1 MMELTIDGQVY
12 QFNFGMGFL
21 REANKTVSM
30 PVEGMNGMKKD
41 VGARYL
47 IAQVL
52 DGEVDSLVDLLDI
65 ANKGQNPR
73 VTKALLDSYIDD
85 PETNI
90 DELFEKTKDFLSKAN
105 ATRKM
110 MAKMQE
116 AIDEM
121 KMQG

>member
-1 MMELTIDGQVY
+1 MMELTINGQVY

-110 MAKMQE
+110 MEKMQE

>member
-21 REANKTVSM
+21 REANKRVSM

-90 DELFEKTKDFLSKAN
+90 DELFEVTKDFLSKAN

-110 MAKMQE
+110 MEKMQL
-116 AIDEM
+116 AIDEAN
-121 KMQG
+121 MQG

>member
-21 REANKTVSM
+21 REANKRVSM

-73 VTKALLDSYIDD
+73 VTKALLDSYIDN

-90 DELFEKTKDFLSKAN
+90 DELFEKTKGFLSKAN

-110 MAKMQE
+110 MEKMQE
-116 AIDEM
+116 AIDEA

>member
-21 REANKTVSM
+21 REANKRVSM

-110 MAKMQE
+110 MEKMQE

-121 KMQG
+121 KMQD

>member
-1 MMELTIDGQVY
+1 MELTIDGQVY

-21 REANKTVSM
+21 REANKRVSM

-90 DELFEKTKDFLSKAN
+90 DELFEETKDFLSKAN

-110 MAKMQE
+110 MEKMQE
-116 AIDEM
+116 AIDEA

>member
-1 MMELTIDGQVY
+1 MMELTINGQVY

-85 PETNI
+85 QETNI

-116 AIDEM
+116 AIDEA

>member
-21 REANKTVSM
+21 REANKRVSM
-30 PVEGMNGMKKD
+30 PVEGMNGMKKN

-90 DELFEKTKDFLSKAN
+90 DELFEVTKDFLSKAN

-110 MAKMQE
+110 MEKMQE
-116 AIDEM
+116 AIDEA

>member
-21 REANKTVSM
+21 REANKRVSM

-90 DELFEKTKDFLSKAN
+90 DELFEVTKDFLSKAN

-110 MAKMQE
+110 MEKMQE
-116 AIDEM
+116 AIDEA

>member
-1 MMELTIDGQVY
+1 MELTIDGQVY

-21 REANKTVSM
+21 REANKRVSM

-110 MAKMQE
+110 MEKMQE
-116 AIDEM
+116 AIDEA

>member
-21 REANKTVSM
+21 REANKRVSM

-41 VGARYL
+41 VGAMYL

-110 MAKMQE
+110 MEKMQE
-116 AIDEM
+116 AIDEA

>member
-1 MMELTIDGQVY
+1 MMELTIDGHVY

-21 REANKTVSM
+21 REANKRVSM

-110 MAKMQE
+110 MEKMQE
-116 AIDEM
+116 AIDEA

>member
-1 MMELTIDGQVY
+1 MMELTINGQVY

-85 PETNI
+85 QETNI

-110 MAKMQE
+110 MEKMQE
-116 AIDEM
+116 AIDEA

>member
-1 MMELTIDGQVY
+1 MMELTIDGHVY

-21 REANKTVSM
+21 REANKRVSM

-90 DELFEKTKDFLSKAN
+90 DELFEETKDFLSKAN

-110 MAKMQE
+110 MEKMQE
-116 AIDEM
+116 AIDEA

>member
-21 REANKTVSM
+21 REANKRVSM
-30 PVEGMNGMKKD
+30 PVEGMNGMKKN

-73 VTKALLDSYIDD
+73 VTKALLDSYIDN

-110 MAKMQE
+110 MEKMQE
-116 AIDEM
+116 AIDEA

>member
-21 REANKTVSM
+21 REANKRVSM
-30 PVEGMNGMKKD
+30 PVKGMNGMKKD

-90 DELFEKTKDFLSKAN
+90 DELFEVTKDFLLKAN

-110 MAKMQE
+110 MEKMQE
-116 AIDEM
+116 AIDEAE
-121 KMQG
+121 MQG

>member
-21 REANKTVSM
+21 REANKRVSM

-90 DELFEKTKDFLSKAN
+90 DELFEETKDFLSKAN

-110 MAKMQE
+110 MEKMQE
-116 AIDEM
+116 AIDEA